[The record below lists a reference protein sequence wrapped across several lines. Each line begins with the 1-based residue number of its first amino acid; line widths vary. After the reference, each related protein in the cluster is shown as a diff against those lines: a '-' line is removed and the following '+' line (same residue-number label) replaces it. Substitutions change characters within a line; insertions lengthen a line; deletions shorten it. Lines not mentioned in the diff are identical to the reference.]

1 MWENILT
8 KILRLILRFLTS
20 QPGKQTIT
28 IPILT
33 KITKSKGNKAIK
45 LGQLTEYRNRSYI
58 QYIYI
63 YIYMYIYIYIIVY
76 TEIGQLLE
84 YNLKSLI

>member
-8 KILRLILRFLTS
+8 KILRLILTS
-20 QPGKQTIT
+20 QPGKQTIA

-33 KITKSKGNKAIK
+33 KITKSKGNKTMK
-45 LGQLTEYRNRSYI
+45 SGQLTEYRNRSYM

-63 YIYMYIYIYIIVY
+63 YIYIYIY
-76 TEIGQLLE
+76 T
-84 YNLKSLI
+84 

>member
-8 KILRLILRFLTS
+8 KILRLVLRFLTS

-63 YIYMYIYIYIIVY
+63 YIYIYVYIYIYNSIYRNRSI
-76 TEIGQLLE
+76 TRI
-84 YNLKSLI
+84 